1 MLAYYAPQKT
11 EAGIAAQLNLRNQ
24 WQAKEYML
32 AMKQF
37 RGTKVMQII
46 SAVRQCD
53 AKSKGVGNSSI
64 TNEELLKELVY
75 FILH

>member
-1 MLAYYAPQKT
+1 MQ
-11 EAGIAAQLNLRNQ
+11 
-24 WQAKEYML
+24 
-32 AMKQF
+32 QF